1 MDRTLHSSSMK
12 LVEVNND
19 MLFTQNLE
27 YDNNKALELLLHLAS
42 TDDGWTFV
50 TIRNGVKVLKRF
62 LRAGSFVNAKDS
74 TKGEKH
80 VCIKSFGE
88 IDAPPDIVFQMFVDK
103 RKVKEYN
110 EHIVSMKDCK
120 EFPKST
126 NIMTGVTT
134 WTKFTWS
141 STPSYGPFKPR
152 DFFSVVHFRKLPNGS
167 YLILNR
173 PAYHSSDN
181 KIISTSKD
189 KYLRATILLAGNII
203 TPIGKNR
210 SKLTMIAHVNPG
222 GGGDTKTGAFFA
234 NKLCAAA
241 PPTFIRKLEAA
252 AMKSL
257 STSSST
263 TAIVPVS

>member
-1 MDRTLHSSSMK
+1 
-12 LVEVNND
+12 
-19 MLFTQNLE
+19 
-27 YDNNKALELLLHLAS
+27 LLLRLAS
-42 TDDGWTFV
+42 SEDGWTPV

-74 TKGEKH
+74 IKGEKH
-80 VCIKSFGE
+80 VCVKSFGE
-88 IDAPPDIVFQMFVDK
+88 INAPSDVVFQMFVDK
-103 RKVKEYN
+103 LKVKEYN
-110 EHIVSMKDCK
+110 EHIIAMKDCV

-126 NIMTGVTT
+126 NIMTGITS

-173 PAYHSSDN
+173 PAYHSSVN
-181 KIISTSKD
+181 KIISSSKE

-222 GGGDTKTGAFFA
+222 GGCDTKAGAFFA

-241 PPTFIRKLEAA
+241 PPAFIRKLEAA
-252 AMKSL
+252 AIRSV
-257 STSSST
+257 SSGS
-263 TAIVPVS
+263 VSAAAAAAAAAK